1 MTDASSIVLMPTV
14 ELTSCTFFKKINGN
28 LSNCATICFD
38 KKEDNLF
45 SLNINNFNEEKKI
58 YTCTCTSNKYTCI
71 FIKVHVH

>member
-1 MTDASSIVLMPTV
+1 MGI
-14 ELTSCTFFKKINGN
+14 

-71 FIKVHVH
+71 FIKVHDSVH